1 MDLDGKGHALDA
13 FTRYLFPFGSLSLQQ
28 RFQAMQDIIIMFLCL
43 FLVPP
48 LSLNR
53 GMSNKR
59 SDFSVVM
66 LPSDT
71 KAVVKFS
78 REASFSRAASA
89 E

>member
-1 MDLDGKGHALDA
+1 MDLGGKGHALDA
-13 FTRYLFPFGSLSLQQ
+13 FRRYLFPLGSLSLQQ
-28 RFQAMQDIIIMFLCL
+28 GFQAMQDIIIMFLGL
-43 FLVPP
+43 FLVPL

-78 REASFSRAASA
+78 RKASFSRAASA

>member
-1 MDLDGKGHALDA
+1 MDLDGKRHALDA

-28 RFQAMQDIIIMFLCL
+28 GFQAMQDIIIMFLGL
-43 FLVPP
+43 FLVPL

-71 KAVVKFS
+71 KAVVKCS
-78 REASFSRAASA
+78 RKASFSRAASA

>member
-1 MDLDGKGHALDA
+1 
-13 FTRYLFPFGSLSLQQ
+13 
-28 RFQAMQDIIIMFLCL
+28 MFLGL
-43 FLVPP
+43 FLVPL

-78 REASFSRAASA
+78 RKASFSRAASA
-89 E
+89 EVCHPGAPTLLNPAFANGLTPYK

>member
-1 MDLDGKGHALDA
+1 MDLDGKHHALDG
-13 FTRYLFPFGSLSLQQ
+13 FTRYLFPFGSLSLRQG
-28 RFQAMQDIIIMFLCL
+28 FQAMQDIIIMFLGL
-43 FLVPP
+43 FLVPL

-78 REASFSRAASA
+78 RKASFSRAASA